1 MRIGKLEI
9 TGSFFLLAAWLNYL
23 DRYALVPLAMLA
35 CALHEL
41 GHYAAAKRLGCGVRK
56 IRLTAV
62 GAEMKLSG
70 QLGYGGEIAVA
81 AAGPCVN
88 ILLSFIFCRW
98 EWGCVFA
105 GLNLALG
112 CFNLLPIGRLDGGRI
127 VYCVLAVLLGPDL
140 ACAAEGCLDI
150 FWVTLLLAAGVILCG
165 AAGNITLLL
174 VALWLMGI
182 YSGVKKTGNRS
193 CQEKQ
198 KQVK

>member
-88 ILLSFIFCRW
+88 LLLAFIFCRW

-112 CFNLLPIGRLDGGRI
+112 AFNLLPAAQLDGGR
-127 VYCVLAVLLGPDL
+127 VLWCALALLAGRARADRFVPALSAAL
-140 ACAAEGCLDI
+140 AAGLVCGALALVWQGRGNLSLLLTAL
-150 FWVTLLLAAGVILCG
+150 WLLAAP
-165 AAGNITLLL
+165 AAGNMRMERL
-174 VALWLMGI
+174 G
-182 YSGVKKTGNRS
+182 
-193 CQEKQ
+193 
-198 KQVK
+198 